1 MITGLVTADREAI
14 IALSIRGF
22 AGEEEFIEAVVDTGF
37 NGFLTLPSATITNL
51 GLPFVGVAPAE
62 LGDGSTVTAN
72 VFEAKAIWDNDEQSV
87 LVLGAEGGPLVG
99 MSLLFGYRLTIE
111 VKDGGDATIEALP

>member
-14 IALSIRGF
+14 IALAVRGP
-22 AGEEEFIEAVVDTGF
+22 AGQEEFIEAVVDSGF

-51 GLPFVGVAPAE
+51 GLPFVGATPAE
-62 LGDGSTVTAN
+62 LGDGSTVIAN
-72 VFEAKAIWDNDEQSV
+72 VFEAKALWDNNEQTV

-99 MSLLFGYRLTIE
+99 MSLLFGYRLTME
-111 VKDGGDATIEALP
+111 VKDGGAVTIEALP